1 MDKRGK
7 IMDSQSNVSEMSKK
21 LKDALK
27 PENAFETIDE
37 ALMIVENVP
46 DNVMYCDRSLVIR
59 YMNRKS
65 QETLKSLEKLLPV
78 PAERVLGSNID
89 VFHRNVAHQRRIL
102 GDDRNLPLKS
112 KISLGPELLELNVHA
127 IYNQS
132 REYIGAMVSWSVI
145 TEKLKLE
152 QEVQNQKLLVA
163 ALGKA
168 QATIEFG
175 LDGTITMANDNFLRA
190 MGYTLEEIK
199 GKQHS
204 MFCDPTYAES
214 AVYRE
219 FWAKLNRGE
228 FQSGEYMRLTKDRK
242 QIWIQATYNPVYDS
256 SGKVVKV
263 VELAADV
270 TARKEAALELTR
282 ALEETAGQLAAAA
295 EELTATAN
303 QLSQNSELTL
313 GESNTAAAATEE
325 VSKGV
330 QAVATNTEEMVASIK
345 EIARNSSEAA
355 NISKETM
362 SKAQS
367 TNSTITNLG
376 VSSQEI
382 GNVIKV
388 ISSIAQQTNLLALNA
403 TIEAARAGDAG
414 KGFAVV
420 ANEVKE
426 LAKQTAKATE
436 DITNRIG
443 AIQKDTQGAVDA
455 IGGISQFIEKLNGI
469 SMAIAAAIEEQTATT
484 NEVARVVKESN
495 VGVEGIA
502 EVVKSVATAAG
513 QSSTGAS
520 QTLDAAR
527 SLAQLAEKLKTLVKG
542 IRG

>member
-1 MDKRGK
+1 
-7 IMDSQSNVSEMSKK
+7 MDSQSNVSEMSKK